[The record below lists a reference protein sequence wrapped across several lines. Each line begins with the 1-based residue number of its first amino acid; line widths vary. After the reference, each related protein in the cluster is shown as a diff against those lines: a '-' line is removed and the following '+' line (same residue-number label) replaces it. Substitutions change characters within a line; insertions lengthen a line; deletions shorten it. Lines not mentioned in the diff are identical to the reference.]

1 MVISALQH
9 QYSDLQATKTLMFIQ
24 NDDHAVMET
33 RASIQALQQS
43 FGALVTPPAQA
54 DVTADHTSPAQ
65 GVAATVE
72 VHVLP
77 DGLLSDTE
85 YYLPN

>member
-1 MVISALQH
+1 
-9 QYSDLQATKTLMFIQ
+9 MFIQ